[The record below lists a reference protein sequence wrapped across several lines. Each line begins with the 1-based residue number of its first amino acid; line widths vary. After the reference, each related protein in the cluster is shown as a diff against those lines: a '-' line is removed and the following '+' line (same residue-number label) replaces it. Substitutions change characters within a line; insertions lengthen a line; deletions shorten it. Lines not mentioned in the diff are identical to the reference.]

1 MRTSIR
7 KAGSLALLAG
17 FGLTAM
23 AQGIQPD
30 LQYYRLPGY
39 DGLNVFET
47 GKKNEVVYDGFKVR
61 LGGDFA
67 LQYQF
72 LNHSA
77 DVNEMY
83 SLVRIGNSVNLPTA
97 NLNIDAQ
104 LADGL
109 RVHLRTYLSSRHHNE
124 SWVKG
129 GYIQIDRLDFI
140 KEDFLGGL
148 MDIMSVK
155 AGVDNFSYGDAV
167 FRRTDNAMAIYN
179 PFVGN
184 YLMDNNTVEPF
195 LELQFFPGDFIAIGG
210 IGTGILNPSVIRSA
224 DPLDPTNADEYDHI
238 SPSFWAKIGWDSQ
251 VNQDLRVRVTGSIY
265 STSDWGQGYRLYAGD
280 RAGARYY
287 KVFDYI
293 DMTGANPS
301 TSTNDFSGR
310 VNPNLRQLTAFQINP
325 FIKFQGLEFFGIFE
339 VASGYASGAMPKAGS
354 ENETDNW
361 EKGSYTQ
368 LGAEVLYR
376 FGSWEQFYV
385 AGRYNSVSGDDS
397 WKSSVPNST
406 APDTKTVNRL
416 NFGGGWFMTKNTLVK
431 LEYVTQTYNEFWT
444 SSANNLKNGNFSGV
458 MLEAVIC
465 F

>member
-1 MRTSIR
+1 
-7 KAGSLALLAG
+7 
-17 FGLTAM
+17 
-23 AQGIQPD
+23 
-30 LQYYRLPGY
+30 
-39 DGLNVFET
+39 
-47 GKKNEVVYDGFKVR
+47 
-61 LGGDFA
+61 
-67 LQYQF
+67 
-72 LNHSA
+72 
-77 DVNEMY
+77 
-83 SLVRIGNSVNLPTA
+83 
-97 NLNIDAQ
+97 
-104 LADGL
+104 
-109 RVHLRTYLSSRHHNE
+109 
-124 SWVKG
+124 
-129 GYIQIDRLDFI
+129 
-140 KEDFLGGL
+140 
-148 MDIMSVK
+148 
-155 AGVDNFSYGDAV
+155 
-167 FRRTDNAMAIYN
+167 
-179 PFVGN
+179 
-184 YLMDNNTVEPF
+184 
-195 LELQFFPGDFIAIGG
+195 
-210 IGTGILNPSVIRSA
+210 
-224 DPLDPTNADEYDHI
+224 
-238 SPSFWAKIGWDSQ
+238 
-251 VNQDLRVRVTGSIY
+251 
-265 STSDWGQGYRLYAGD
+265 
-280 RAGARYY
+280 
-287 KVFDYI
+287 VFDYI
-293 DMTGANPS
+293 DMTGATPS